1 MKKIENPNTTPIAID
16 EIREQIR
23 AVVDSYYDLQKIR
36 VSYGNRIFA
45 AFKDSADQEEVDK
58 LLKDIVSEYKLVV
71 DALVKNPNIRVTTFI
86 KKERYLEVYQEQV
99 LLRHARLLQLSIQ
112 GGE

>member
-86 KKERYLEVYQEQV
+86 KKNDTLRYIKNKFYYDM
-99 LLRHARLLQLSIQ
+99 LSIR